1 MIEEPPL
8 LPEIVN
14 RVILP
19 IPVPLKKIEHVLYI
33 NLNQRKDRK
42 KHVEEQLASIGL
54 GDCAE
59 RFPAICLKDGRVG
72 CTMSHLK
79 CLQTAKERNWS
90 HVFIC
95 EDDILFLNPNL
106 LKDNIAKFLSNEV
119 KWDVLLIGG
128 NNVPPYKRVAL
139 EYIKVGKCQT
149 TTGYIVQAHYYDK
162 LIQNIREGMQLLM
175 KNPENHFHYAIDKYW
190 FDLQEKDSWFLITP
204 LTVTQKDDY
213 SDIEKRRTNYERL
226 MLDLDKPW
234 LASPQ
239 NVFQL
244 MKNYKQTI

>member
-1 MIEEPPL
+1 
-8 LPEIVN
+8 
-14 RVILP
+14 
-19 IPVPLKKIEHVLYI
+19 
-33 NLNQRKDRK
+33 
-42 KHVEEQLASIGL
+42 
-54 GDCAE
+54 
-59 RFPAICLKDGRVG
+59 
-72 CTMSHLK
+72 MSHLK
-79 CLQTAKERNWS
+79 CLQIAKERNWS

-128 NNVPPYKRVAL
+128 NNVPPYKRVAP

-175 KNPENHFHYAIDKYW
+175 KHPENHFHYAIDKYW